1 MTQLP
6 ANFIKLPREERE
18 RIIADLKRQYDEL
31 RRQEDQEQFE
41 TLAQWLAEIMDLKPV
56 EIELVS

>member
-41 TLAQWLAEIMDLKPV
+41 TLTQPGSLYSAN
-56 EIELVS
+56 